1 MKKHSKISVLF
12 VSLFFLIMSSCE
24 NEPLV
29 GFDSNDG
36 NPFTNSLIGTWALS
50 DFDVTVNNTSDVG
63 GMSIESNVEIDGF
76 NPNYNLTFATNTFTT
91 NGSYSYN
98 TIVTVN
104 GQATTDSYTLDNVTG
119 AGVYST
125 NGNEMTVDGSFFEFT
140 FQGMD
145 LSELGGEQTVNFAIS
160 ADGQTL
166 TFTQNTTETNSSGG
180 STTTSIVNA
189 TSVWTKTNNTNN
201 SCNVASNFASSAE
214 TAYNNDTTNA
224 DLCDAYRA
232 ALQNQINVC
241 GDSTGEI
248 QAIIDGLDDCNGTG
262 SGNLLFLKNKIFTY
276 ADGSMETETYNYDG
290 NKLISITYSDGS
302 ATNFTYDNDILT
314 RIDNYND
321 LGGLGDYVITEYNSS
336 NELISYTVYITPNE
350 GLRFDLTYNSDDTIN
365 IKEYSGD
372 HDSQTTLIEDETIS
386 MQNNQITFEDDVDG
400 LEATYSYDN
409 KNGIYKNISNLK
421 TLNLIN
427 IDFSGYIDG
436 GNNNLL
442 ELLETENGVSNIH
455 EEHTY
460 TYNSDNYPV
469 TSTYNFDGAFD
480 STIEF
485 IYY

>member
-1 MKKHSKISVLF
+1 MKKYSKLSVLF
-12 VSLFFLIMSSCE
+12 LALFVLVLSSCE
-24 NEPLV
+24 NEALE

-63 GMSIESNVEIDGF
+63 GTSIESNVEIDGF
-76 NPNYNLTFATNTFTT
+76 NPNYNLTFAANTFTT

-98 TIVTVN
+98 TVVTVN
-104 GQATTDSYTLDNVTG
+104 GQTNTDSYTLDNVTG

-145 LSELGGEQTVNFAIS
+145 LSELGGEQTVNYAIS

-189 TSVWTKTNNTNN
+189 TSVWTKTNDTNN

-248 QAIIDGLDDCNGTG
+248 QTIIDGLGDCTSGGGTNGFAMTYKVNGIFKQVNNAFNNNEASGTTVWAAYPTSDYILLQGGGGFTSAQEVNIWIERSLLVSGTTISIDNTTFQVSSHIDYIDNSNSFSEDTQTG
-262 SGNLLFLKNKIFTY
+262 IINITFVDPVNKIVQGTFELSTIDEDNPV
-276 ADGSMETETYNYDG
+276 AG
-290 NKLISITYSDGS
+290 NEFD
-302 ATNFTYDNDILT
+302 
-314 RIDNYND
+314 
-321 LGGLGDYVITEYNSS
+321 ITE
-336 NELISYTVYITPNE
+336 
-350 GLRFDLTYNSDDTIN
+350 G
-365 IKEYSGD
+365 
-372 HDSQTTLIEDETIS
+372 
-386 MQNNQITFEDDVDG
+386 TF
-400 LEATYSYDN
+400 N
-409 KNGIYKNISNLK
+409 
-421 TLNLIN
+421 
-427 IDFSGYIDG
+427 
-436 GNNNLL
+436 
-442 ELLETENGVSNIH
+442 
-455 EEHTY
+455 Y
-460 TYNSDNYPV
+460 TY
-469 TSTYNFDGAFD
+469 
-480 STIEF
+480 E
-485 IYY
+485 